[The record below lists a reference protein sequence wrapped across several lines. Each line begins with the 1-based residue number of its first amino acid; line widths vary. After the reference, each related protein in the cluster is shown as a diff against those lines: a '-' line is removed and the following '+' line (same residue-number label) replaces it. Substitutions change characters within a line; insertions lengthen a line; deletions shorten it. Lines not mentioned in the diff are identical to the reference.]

1 MDNKIR
7 RLQMYT
13 YVKGHTKM
21 KISKFTYN
29 LARIIMDF
37 LLQTCR
43 DSNMITKCEW
53 DNQLVIILPFIQ
65 LRNKRMQKLMKFPA
79 VAAAKPQ

>member
-1 MDNKIR
+1 
-7 RLQMYT
+7 MYT
-13 YVKGHTKM
+13 YVKGHIKM

-79 VAAAKPQ
+79 AAAAKQQ